1 MAKKKKMAR
10 TSLRPIV
17 NEINKARR
25 QLIARERD
33 ATGLEARQLRIDVK
47 KLERCSVSLQFICR
61 GFFV

>member
-1 MAKKKKMAR
+1 MAKKKKTAR

-33 ATGLEARQLRIDVK
+33 ATGLEARQLRIRVK
-47 KLERCSVSLQFICR
+47 KLERCSASLQFICR